1 MTTPKGRE
9 GEILDEF
16 FYDEDGNVTADKSKA
31 AGAKIV
37 RVGPGGTEEYV
48 TLVRR
53 KPGAGGEE
61 PAE

>member
-16 FYDEDGNVTADKSKA
+16 FYDEDGNIVADVEDA

-48 TLVRR
+48 SLVRR
-53 KPGAGGEE
+53 KPGSGERPVE
-61 PAE
+61 